1 MALRKAACNMRI
13 AVTAQGEDLDS
24 AVDPRFGRCRSFII
38 VDPESDGFE
47 VFSNEGVMASG
58 GAGTQSAQFLADK
71 GVDAVITGNVGP
83 NAARALEAAGIKIV
97 QIENFVDESLL
108 VHLPVSRE
116 QLEIPVFDEMPS
128 VDLETPTDWILT
140 PRDFDEFRRE
150 VQQYQ

>member
-1 MALRKAACNMRI
+1 M
-13 AVTAQGEDLDS
+13 
-24 AVDPRFGRCRSFII
+24 
-38 VDPESDGFE
+38 
-47 VFSNEGVMASG
+47 
-58 GAGTQSAQFLADK
+58 
-71 GVDAVITGNVGP
+71 
-83 NAARALEAAGIKIV
+83 
-97 QIENFVDESLL
+97 DESLL